1 MQWSDF
7 LGNILFR
14 CFFGFL
20 AGKLHEGCQNIS
32 LRRQKSNWGKW
43 FFISSHLILDIV
55 ISHWTQHFGLWLKFL
70 KRDVNTAFSAS
81 GLNSLRK
88 NIVFWN
94 KPSISIYFRILR
106 TKSLD
111 IQQKKISIFKT
122 AFNLS
127 GGKIGRKNV
136 FFGIFTILNICSDC
150 DGNTFESSAKKFLVD
165 SPNCLVLVQKKDSN
179 EVTLFRTFQF
189 QIVSQTLSGKYP
201 AVLSKTN
208 CTSPEEPMK
217 NEVLIWNNLIPK
229 KVFAIWRRSFG

>member
-1 MQWSDF
+1 MS
-7 LGNILFR
+7 ILHSPR
-14 CFFGFL
+14 RGWTASGKISFFGINHQFQFIL
-20 AGKLHEGCQNIS
+20 GFWERRVWTFNKKRSAFSKLHLTCPEA
-32 LRRQKSNWGKW
+32 K
-43 FFISSHLILDIV
+43 LDEKM
-55 ISHWTQHFGLWLKFL
+55 F
-70 KRDVNTAFSAS
+70 
-81 GLNSLRK
+81 
-88 NIVFWN
+88 
-94 KPSISIYFRILR
+94 
-106 TKSLD
+106 
-111 IQQKKISIFKT
+111 
-122 AFNLS
+122 
-127 GGKIGRKNV
+127 

-165 SPNCLVLVQKKDSN
+165 SPNCLVLIQKKDSN